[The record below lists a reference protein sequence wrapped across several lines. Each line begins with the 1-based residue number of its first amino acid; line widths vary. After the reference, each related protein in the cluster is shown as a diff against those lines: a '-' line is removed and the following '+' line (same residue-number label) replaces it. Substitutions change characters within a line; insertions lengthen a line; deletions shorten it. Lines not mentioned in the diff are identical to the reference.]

1 MVSYRCSAAKKSL
14 TIFTGT
20 GDEMKTAGII
30 VEYNPFHK
38 GHEYHIRQ
46 TKELTGADYCVA
58 VMSGNFVQRGEPALL
73 DKYVRAK
80 MALLCGADLILE
92 LPVCFAAGSAGDFAA
107 GSISLLDKL
116 GIVDFLS
123 FGSECGQIAPFLKA
137 AQVLAAE
144 PPAFSA
150 ALRSRLKQG
159 CSFPKAR
166 SAALFSCLQSAA
178 VPGEAT
184 ASDSLQDLFSSPN
197 NILGL
202 EYCTALLRR
211 MSGIR
216 PVTLKREGAAYHD
229 PGLSPARPSDRPSYA
244 SALAIRKA
252 LQSGL
257 SFEAFAAAVPESLR
271 PLWEECLRHN
281 SFLFPCDFTK
291 ELRYRLLSQSGGG
304 FTAYADVSRELSDKI
319 RNARFSFTDWDSLC
333 ENLKSREL
341 TYSRIS
347 RALCHILLSLT
358 AAQLRDAREHDFVPY
373 ARILGF
379 RKAAG
384 PLLSAIRKN
393 SSIPLLSKPAS
404 AAKLL
409 SGSAMHLFEKDILA
423 AHIYE
428 SGLAAKT
435 ARPPIHEFRR
445 QICIL

>member
-1 MVSYRCSAAKKSL
+1 
-14 TIFTGT
+14 
-20 GDEMKTAGII
+20 MKTAGII
-30 VEYNPFHK
+30 VEYNPFHM

-46 TKELTGADYCVA
+46 TKERTGADYCVA

-80 MALLCGADLILE
+80 MALLCGADLVLE
-92 LPVCFAAGSAGDFAA
+92 LPVCFAAGSAGDFSA
-107 GSISLLDKL
+107 GSVSLLDKL
-116 GIVDFLS
+116 GVVDFLG

-137 AQVLAAE
+137 AQVLAEE

-150 ALRSRLKQG
+150 TLRSHLKLG

-166 SAALFSCLQSAA
+166 SAALSSCLQTTSGPEDAA
-178 VPGEAT
+178 A
-184 ASDSLQDLFSSPN
+184 DCSLQELYSSPN

-211 MSGIR
+211 KSGIR

-229 PGLSPARPSDRPSYA
+229 PELSPARSSDSPSYI
-244 SALAIRKA
+244 SAFAIRKA
-252 LQSGL
+252 LQNGL
-257 SFEAFAAAVPESLR
+257 SFEAFAAAVPERLR
-271 PLWEECLRHN
+271 PLWEEILRQN
-281 SFLFPCDFTK
+281 SFLFPGDFTK
-291 ELRYRLLSQSGGG
+291 ELRYRLLAEADAG
-304 FTAYADVSRELSDKI
+304 FLKYADVSRELSGKI
-319 RNARFSFTDWDSLC
+319 RNACFSFTDWGGLC

-347 RALCHILLSLT
+347 RSLCHILLSITDAEL
-358 AAQLRDAREHDFVPY
+358 QVARENDFVPY

-379 RKAAG
+379 RKTAA
-384 PLLSAIRKN
+384 PLLSAIKQN
-393 SSIPLLSKPAS
+393 SSIPLLSKAAD
-404 AAKLL
+404 AAKQL
-409 SGSAMHLFEKDILA
+409 SGSALHLFEKDILA
-423 AHIYE
+423 AHIHE